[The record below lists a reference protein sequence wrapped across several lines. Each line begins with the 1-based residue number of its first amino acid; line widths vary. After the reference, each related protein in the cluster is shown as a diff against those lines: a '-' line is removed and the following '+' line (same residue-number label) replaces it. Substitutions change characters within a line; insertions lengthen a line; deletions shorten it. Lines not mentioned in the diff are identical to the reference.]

1 MAKTVEST
9 NKELYDFLKV
19 KNFEPEGVK
28 FGKKSVVPDQAT
40 GFNFIFKDGKKQYGS
55 AHVAIDK
62 METLMIF
69 YNKSA
74 VEDVMSAWTKFCK
87 ELKRWSMRHG
97 LKGFKLDSLDNLNDY
112 MERRNY
118 MENLNEGYY
127 GTRNTSYSDNTPPTV
142 KLIIKHNKTL
152 EETDQ
157 RFRHVEKIFVENE
170 NGERFLLPT
179 KKPSV
184 GYVYAR
190 LIAEG
195 GNPYDE
201 RGKHIAQL
209 AEDVSKLGGFIR
221 ATRNKQFNESVDT
234 LIFEAASKYLELRET
249 MKRLRSSRGFRNYF
263 ENWVPTLMETG
274 DTQALQTSFQHTTID
289 PRIVE
294 ALPVLSRLQV
304 GSSTVTEELDFT
316 ESVLDEELEP
326 NLGGQVEELIAL
338 LDDGAEPMPLGPD
351 ATNAIGMLQDYI
363 RDDSLYDRLRRAA
376 KADPDNDARPIVLGW
391 MSENVESDD
400 TYSDVLDAVESEA
413 PSEPSKSEPDASM
426 PPSDTV
432 QPEPVPPAGEP
443 KQGKSS
449 QKPTM
454 SELPPELEMGKSS
467 GVAPP
472 IAEDEE
478 LQRIRS
484 LSGLRK

>member
-1 MAKTVEST
+1 MAKTAEST
-9 NKELYDFLKV
+9 NAALYDFLKV

-40 GFNFIFKDGKKQYGS
+40 GFNFVFKDGKKQYGS
-55 AHVAIDK
+55 AHAAIDK

-74 VEDVMSAWTKFCK
+74 VEDVMPAWTKFCK
-87 ELKRWSMRHG
+87 EIKRWSMRHG

-127 GTRNTSYSDNTPPTV
+127 GTRNTSYSDSTPPTV
-142 KLIIKHNKTL
+142 KLIIKHTKNL

-157 RFRHVEKIFVENE
+157 RFRHVERIFVENE

-190 LIAEG
+190 HIAEG

-209 AEDVSKLGGFIR
+209 AEDISKLGGFIR

-234 LIFEAASKYLELRET
+234 VIFEAASKYLELRET
-249 MKRLRSSRGFRNYF
+249 MKKLRSSRGFRNYF

-274 DTQALQTSFQHTTID
+274 DTNALQTSFQNTSID
-289 PRIVE
+289 QRIAE
-294 ALPVLSRLQV
+294 ALPVLSRLNI
-304 GSSTVTEELDFT
+304 GTSNMTEDLDFT

-326 NLGGQVEELIAL
+326 NLGGQVEKLVEL
-338 LDDGAEPMPLGPD
+338 LDDSAEPMPLGPD
-351 ATNAIGMLQDYI
+351 ATNAIGLLQDYI
-363 RDDSLYDRLRRAA
+363 RDDSLYARLRRAA
-376 KADPDNDARPIVLGW
+376 KADPDNDARSIVLGW
-391 MSENVESDD
+391 MSENVDSDD
-400 TYSDVLDAVESEA
+400 MYNEVLDQVESSESESPSDMEA
-413 PSEPSKSEPDASM
+413 PPEM
-426 PPSDTV
+426 PAGGGV
-432 QPEPVPPAGEP
+432 KPEPVPPA
-443 KQGKSS
+443 SS
-449 QKPTM
+449 KNKEQP
-454 SELPPELEMGKSS
+454 SDELELPKLPSPDEQPQKQSSVNPPLE
-467 GVAPP
+467 
-472 IAEDEE
+472 EE
-478 LQRIRS
+478 LNRIRK
-484 LSGLRK
+484 LAGYGE